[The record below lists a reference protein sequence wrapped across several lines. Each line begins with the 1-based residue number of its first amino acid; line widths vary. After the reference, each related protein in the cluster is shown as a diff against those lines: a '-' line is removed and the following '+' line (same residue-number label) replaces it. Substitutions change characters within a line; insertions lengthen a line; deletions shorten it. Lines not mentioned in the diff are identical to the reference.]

1 MKYLVLTLLCLP
13 LSAQTKL
20 DPDAQGC
27 ADSKVLPKLE
37 LCRIDNCEKKDS
49 DHREVPI
56 REDEHG
62 DVVTSSL
69 DGDSR
74 SVMYECVDGTMPS
87 DIVRQA
93 ATSLR
98 ATGFEVPYQF
108 SDKEASLTARKGDTW
123 VVVDAASHFY
133 TLTEM
138 KAASDLETAT
148 DAVALADAI
157 EHYGHVPAY
166 GITFLS
172 GRADI
177 SPESVL
183 ALREVSAMMDDHPD
197 WRIRITG
204 YTDNLGSKE
213 ANNTLSLKRATA
225 VLNWLVNRGVKRT
238 RLDAVGMGDA
248 NPVAPNDTE
257 EGRAKNRR
265 IELVKIAEQ

>member
-1 MKYLVLTLLCLP
+1 MMKYLALTVLCLP
-13 LSAQTKL
+13 VSAQTFSTPSRL

-108 SDKEASLTARKGDTW
+108 SDK
-123 VVVDAASHFY
+123 
-133 TLTEM
+133 
-138 KAASDLETAT
+138 
-148 DAVALADAI
+148 
-157 EHYGHVPAY
+157 
-166 GITFLS
+166 
-172 GRADI
+172 
-177 SPESVL
+177 
-183 ALREVSAMMDDHPD
+183 
-197 WRIRITG
+197 
-204 YTDNLGSKE
+204 
-213 ANNTLSLKRATA
+213 
-225 VLNWLVNRGVKRT
+225 
-238 RLDAVGMGDA
+238 
-248 NPVAPNDTE
+248 
-257 EGRAKNRR
+257 
-265 IELVKIAEQ
+265 